1 MKDATDANEE
11 RKKSVRK
18 GIQSLVTGFQII
30 DFLVRCGKP
39 VPLRE
44 IAKGT
49 GLTPSKL
56 QFYLISL
63 MEVRV
68 VHQDSQSGHYG
79 LGPYTLQLG
88 IAGLQKF
95 DIFEAARFRLDNF
108 ADRHGH
114 NVFLG
119 VWGNQGPTIIH
130 RVSGH
135 HSRALLELRLGS
147 VLPVLRS
154 ALGRIFFAYLPE
166 DVTKPH
172 VDREMSN
179 ELTGFAEQDYEM
191 PVPNSAA
198 SVRELRQYI
207 QDMGM
212 SRARGLLLSDHTAVS
227 APVFDYRGKIIAG
240 VTAMGPIQSLDDR
253 FDGSLAQDLK
263 RVADEISEDAG
274 RTTTHYLNI

>member
-1 MKDATDANEE
+1 MDEVKGEE
-11 RKKSVRK
+11 NKTQRK
-18 GIQSLVTGFQII
+18 GIQSLVTGFQIV
-30 DFLVRCGKP
+30 DFLVRKGKP

-68 VHQDSQSGHYG
+68 VHQDSQSGYYG

-88 IAGLQKF
+88 IAGLQQF
-95 DIFEAARFRLDNF
+95 DVFEAARLRLDEF
-108 ADRHGH
+108 AERHGH

-119 VWGNQGPTIIH
+119 VWGNQGPTVVH
-130 RVSGH
+130 RVSGL

-154 ALGRIFFAYLPE
+154 ALGRIFFAYLPDE
-166 DVTKPH
+166 VTKPY
-172 VDREMSN
+172 VDREMGDALAS
-179 ELTGFAEQDYEM
+179 LAEQDPDM
-191 PVPNSAA
+191 PLPKNLSA
-198 SVRELRQYI
+198 LRDLRKRI
-207 QDMGM
+207 LEMGM
-212 SRARGLLLSDHTAVS
+212 SRSRGGLMSDHTAIS

-240 VTAMGPIQSLDDR
+240 VTAMGPIHSLDDA
-253 FDGSLAQDLK
+253 FDGELARDL
-263 RVADEISEDAG
+263 RQVSEAISHEAG
-274 RTTTHYLNI
+274 MTTTHYLSF